1 MPIQDVRTEQLTM
14 ANLIADPDIP
24 LLTETIEIDDALPL
38 GSLIAM
44 NPATRIG
51 SLVTAANQAQ
61 LFGVL
66 RDHVYVP
73 GQLAVVFISGS
84 FIQDTLKS
92 DTSISVVALVP
103 RLRELG
109 IFARP
114 SVHYPSF
121 EKPVPIVPQIMSLVP
136 NTAAAGS
143 GALGVR
149 VTGRYFIAASVVS
162 YDGTDLATT
171 FVSETELTA
180 TITPVAPAGNKVVR
194 VKNGAVL
201 SNPVFFVVT

>member
-1 MPIQDVRTEQLTM
+1 M
-14 ANLIADPDIP
+14 ANLIADPDVP
-24 LLTETIEIDDALPL
+24 LLTETIEIDDSLLL

-44 NPATRIG
+44 DPTTRIG
-51 SLVTAANQAQ
+51 SLVTSANVDQ

-66 RDHVYVP
+66 RDNVFVP
-73 GQLAVVFISGS
+73 GSLAVVFISGS

-92 DTSISVVALVP
+92 DTSVAVAALVP

-114 SVHYPSF
+114 SVQYPSF
-121 EKPVPIVPQIMSLVP
+121 ELPVPVVPSVMALTP

-143 GALGVR
+143 GATPVAI
-149 VTGRYFIAASVVS
+149 TGTGFLATSVVS

-171 FVSETELTA
+171 FTDETRLNV

-194 VKNGAVL
+194 VRNGAVQ
-201 SNPVFFVVT
+201 SSPVFFIVT